1 MLQGAASSAETALR
15 LKHQEETLMNPS
27 SELNFERVFRAMIYG
42 VAIVAP
48 LLFLLLQRFTTG
60 IPFLPHKDCCSY
72 TVVNK
77 KGFLSIYDQDELP
90 SRTPIE
96 ELSGARL
103 KISWIQELFLLG
115 LVAVSCIALTT
126 RVNCGLP
133 FFEEVFELVYWIF
146 FLALFTFRFYPT
158 PYRPSIFTL
167 VSLASFLVPI
177 LICERDLWPKILVH
191 PSKEMIQQAR
201 KGWEVYARLGLSFTL
216 GALSMITP
224 SVWYPVDPYSDHT
237 ATLEQTASIFSSF
250 ISFSWIE
257 GLIRKGFR
265 NDLEVKDLPKL
276 SDSDSAKLW
285 SCKFLKIK
293 KSSVFWAL
301 VSLKKYDL
309 LCMMFCDFLSAVL
322 SFINPLCMRGLLA
335 YIEKSS
341 EPTFTPWIYVGA
353 LFFEPLISAAVS
365 ATETLISS
373 RLVLHV
379 EAAVSQSIVQ
389 KTLKIRITDFKETKE
404 GDGEDESSDKDAVQP
419 AIGKITQLINADVN
433 RLISASSVL
442 NLIASTP
449 IGIVF
454 SVILLYDLLGWAS
467 FVGEALII
475 VTMILPGLMLRYY
488 HKLLK
493 RQRKAIDA
501 RIGLMTET
509 LGSIRIIKFF
519 GMERVFLKRIHE
531 KRETELRMNRLT
543 LLFGISYSL
552 VQYMMP
558 TMSMFITL
566 GIYAKVMEKPLSASV
581 LFTSMSV
588 FDMLRLHSSS
598 ITATVQTVLESAVS
612 FDRIDKFLTGRELQ
626 GNDLIDRAAET
637 SKSAPFYKNATL
649 SWAAPGSDTDNN
661 FRLSN
666 LNVECVYGGLT
677 VISGPV
683 GSGKS
688 SFLLGLLGEMRLL
701 QGDVYLPRNERVA
714 YVAQST
720 WLQNKTIRDNILFGE
735 KYDEKRYN
743 AVLEACDLSV
753 DLSKYEDGDLTEVGE
768 KGVTLSGGQK
778 ARLSLARAVYS
789 PAQTLLLD
797 DVLSALDAA
806 TSRAVFD
813 KCINGEILAGR
824 TVILVTHHVSLVS
837 SCAKKVVVLA
847 DGKIISDG
855 LPQNLSPSA
864 IEVISKVEHPEDLDS
879 SDQESNLTIQV
890 SQDGN
895 IQAAAEANGKNPIK
909 LVKDEDQAKG
919 KVPIMLIW
927 DYIKCLGSPIV
938 LVYLVATSVLME
950 FVLVGSSLFLAVW
963 SDQYSKPGSVDVN
976 LWLGMYSATVFGV
989 IICYFIAYASW
1000 YYCIQLSGRKIH
1012 EKLVKSVLYSPIRFF
1027 DTTPV
1032 GRILERLSNDL
1043 YSIDWILGRNVK
1055 SLIDCVLGIAFT
1067 FTIMFGLIPVF
1078 LVPCLAAIL
1087 IGTACRELYL
1097 RTKISVNRIY
1107 SIQSAPVISHLHD
1120 TVSGVVTIR
1129 AYDCQR
1135 RFLDE
1140 NLKKLDDVNQ
1150 VKWTLNALGLWI
1162 TIRSTACTAMIS
1174 AAAGF
1179 LAIST
1184 TGYTAGLIG
1193 FSMSNCLSF
1202 SSSVLA
1208 AVSNFNR
1215 LQVELNSYDRI
1226 VKYINSEQEKQ
1237 STPEHEPSAAWPTH
1251 GGVKVTD
1258 LSVKYSKDG
1267 PEVLNKVSFDVKP
1280 RERVGIVGRTGAG
1293 KSSLAL
1299 SLLRFTEISNGSVT
1313 IDGLDITK
1321 VNLESLRQ
1329 RITIIPQDP
1338 IMFSG
1343 TVRDNL
1349 DPHHE
1354 IDDTELQAALESS
1367 GLVSIADKACNTT
1380 VSETPTTSEGTELRT
1395 KQLGLDSQVTSG
1407 GDNLSQGQRQ
1417 LLAFA
1422 RALVRRSKLV
1432 ILDEATSSTDME
1444 TDERIQQ
1451 TLRTSF
1457 PDSSIITI
1465 AHRLRTVMAF
1475 DKIIVLD
1482 NLGKG
1487 GEVVECDT
1495 PFNLLQRP
1503 TSVLYDLARKSGEF
1517 EELLELATKDKTLH
1531 RNGE

>member
-1 MLQGAASSAETALR
+1 MERYLMVQGAVSSAENALG
-15 LKHQEETLMNPS
+15 LKHQETSMYQF
-27 SELNFERVFRAMIYG
+27 SELKFERVFRTVIYG
-42 VAIVAP
+42 TAIIAP
-48 LLFLLLQRFTTG
+48 LLFLLLQRVATG
-60 IPFLPHKDCCSY
+60 IPFLPHKDYCSY
-72 TVVNK
+72 IVVNK

-90 SRTPIE
+90 SKAPIE

-103 KISWIQELFLLG
+103 KIAWIQELCLLG
-115 LVAVSCIALTT
+115 LVAVSCKTLSSRISSDI
-126 RVNCGLP
+126 P
-133 FFEEVFELVYWIF
+133 FFEE
-146 FLALFTFRFYPT
+146 
-158 PYRPSIFTL
+158 
-167 VSLASFLVPI
+167 VSLASFLVPM
-177 LICERDLWPKILVH
+177 LVCERDLWPKILVH
-191 PSKEMIQQAR
+191 PSQEVLQQAR
-201 KGWEVYARLGLSFTL
+201 KGWEVYVRLGLSVTF
-216 GALSMITP
+216 GSLSMITP

-237 ATLEQTASIFSSF
+237 ATLEQTASIFK
-250 ISFSWIE
+250 I
-257 GLIRKGFR
+257 IRFLGIGFFKKIR
-265 NDLEVKDLPKL
+265 PTLHDALLPLERHFELEQ
-276 SDSDSAKLW
+276 
-285 SCKFLKIK
+285 
-293 KSSVFWAL
+293 
-301 VSLKKYDL
+301 
-309 LCMMFCDFLSAVL
+309 
-322 SFINPLCMRGLLA
+322 FINPLCMRGLLA

-341 EPTFTPWIYVGA
+341 EPTFTPWVYVSA
-353 LFFEPLISAAVS
+353 LFFEPLINAAVG
-365 ATETLISS
+365 ATQSLVSS

-379 EAAVSQSIVQ
+379 EAAVSQSIMQ

-404 GDGEDESSDKDAVQP
+404 GDGNEEGDNQDAVQP
-419 AIGKITQLINADVN
+419 AIGKITQLINSDVS
-433 RLISASSVL
+433 RLINASSVL

-449 IGIVF
+449 IGIIF
-454 SVILLYDLLGWAS
+454 TVILLYDLLGWAS
-467 FVGEALII
+467 FVGEGLVI
-475 VTMILPGLMLRYY
+475 VTMILPGMMLRYY

-493 RQRKAIDA
+493 QQRKAVDA
-501 RIGLMTET
+501 RIGLMTEA

-552 VQYMMP
+552 VQYMIP

-566 GIYAKVMEKPLSASV
+566 GIYAKVMEKPLSPSV
-581 LFTSMSV
+581 LFTSMSL
-588 FDMLRLHSSS
+588 FSMLRVYSSS
-598 ITATVQTVLESAVS
+598 ITTTVQTVLESAVS
-612 FDRIDKFLTGRELQ
+612 FDRIDKFLTGGELQ
-626 GNDLIDRAAET
+626 YSNHINPTTELI
-637 SKSAPFYKNATL
+637 KNAPFYKDATL
-649 SWAAPGSDTDNN
+649 SWASPGSSTDNN

-666 LNVECVYGGLT
+666 MNVECVYGGLT

-701 QGDVYLPRNERVA
+701 NGNAYIPRNEGVA

-735 KYDEKRYN
+735 QYEEKRYN

-806 TSRAVFD
+806 TSRIVFD
-813 KCINGEILAGR
+813 KCINGEVLAGR
-824 TVILVTHHVSLVS
+824 TVVLVTHHVSLVS
-837 SCAKKVVVLA
+837 SYAKKIVVLA

-855 LPQNLSPSA
+855 LPQNIPPSA
-864 IEVISKVEHPEDLDS
+864 INVIPNIEPDDFGNSG
-879 SDQESNLTIQV
+879 QESDPTTQTF
-890 SQDGN
+890 QDK
-895 IQAAAEANGKNPIK
+895 IVKTAPEVNGKNLPK
-909 LVKDEDQAKG
+909 LVKDEDRAKG
-919 KVPIMLIW
+919 KVPIVLIW
-927 DYIKCLGSPIV
+927 DYIKSLGSPIV

-950 FVLVGSSLFLAVW
+950 FAFVGSSLFLAVW
-963 SDQYSKPGSVDVN
+963 SDQYSKPGDVNVN
-976 LWLGMYSATVFGV
+976 LWLGMYSMTTFGV
-989 IICYFIAYASW
+989 IISFFITYVSW
-1000 YYCIQLSGRKIH
+1000 YYFIQISGKKIH

-1032 GRILERLSNDL
+1032 GRILGRLSSDI
-1043 YSIDWILGRNVK
+1043 YSIDWILGRNVQ
-1055 SLIDCVLGIAFT
+1055 SLINCVLNIAFT

-1078 LVPCLAAIL
+1078 LVPCLTAIL
-1087 IGTACRELYL
+1087 IGTACREFYL

-1107 SIQSAPVISHLHD
+1107 SIQAAPVISHLHD

-1129 AYDCQR
+1129 AYNCQR

-1140 NLKKLDDVNQ
+1140 NLKKLDDFNQ
-1150 VKWTLNALGLWI
+1150 VKWTLNALGLWM

-1179 LAIST
+1179 LAINT

-1193 FSMSNCLSF
+1193 FSMNNCLSF
-1202 SSSVLA
+1202 SSSVLS
-1208 AVSNFNR
+1208 AVSDFNR
-1215 LQVELNSYDRI
+1215 LQVELNSYDRV
-1226 VKYINSEQEKQ
+1226 VKYIKSEQEKQ
-1237 STPEHEPSAAWPTH
+1237 PIPEHEPSAAWPTQ
-1251 GGVKVTD
+1251 GDVKITN
-1258 LSVKYSKDG
+1258 LSVKYSTDG
-1267 PEVLNKVSFDVKP
+1267 PEVLNKVSFDVKS

-1299 SLLRFTEISNGSVT
+1299 SLLRFTEISNGSIT

-1349 DPHHE
+1349 DPYHE

-1367 GLVSIADKACNTT
+1367 GLVGITNNASNTS
-1380 VSETPTTSEGTELRT
+1380 VSDASTTTSEATELRT
-1395 KQLGLDSQVTSG
+1395 KQIGLDSPVTSG

-1465 AHRLRTVMAF
+1465 AHRLRTVMSF
-1475 DKIIVLD
+1475 DRIIVLD

-1495 PFNLLQRP
+1495 PFNLLRRP
-1503 TSVLYDLARKSGEF
+1503 GGVLCDLARKSGEF
-1517 EELLELATKDKTLH
+1517 EELLELATKGKALYT
-1531 RNGE
+1531 NGE